1 MRALTFGKSLVGNNL
16 KKYKME
22 IKSKIV
28 SAPEVDNGK
37 PKFSVEDALKQL
49 RSTEKRK
56 FVQSLD
62 LVVNLQKI
70 DPRKEALN
78 IMVAIPNAPLKRIC
92 AFLVKKSNL
101 VDTIVK
107 EEFESFKDNKA
118 VKKFAKRY
126 DVFIASA
133 PMMAAV
139 ATKFGRTLGPLGKM
153 PTPQAGVI
161 MQENDENVKAMLE
174 KMSQST
180 KVRVKEKSIK
190 LSIGREEMSD
200 AQLIENAKSVIK
212 TIVETLPYRKD
223 NIRNI
228 QLKFTMSKPLDIA
241 K

>member
-1 MRALTFGKSLVGNNL
+1 
-16 KKYKME
+16 ME
-22 IKSKIV
+22 AKTKIV
-28 SAPEVDNGK
+28 NVDENK
-37 PKFSVEDALKQL
+37 PKFSVEAAIKKL
-49 RSTEKRK
+49 RSEEKRK

-62 LVVNLQKI
+62 LIVNLQKI

-78 IMVAIPNAPLKRIC
+78 IMVAIPNAPEKKIC
-92 AFLVKKSNL
+92 AFLTKKSKL

-133 PMMAAV
+133 PLMAAV

-161 MQENDENVKAMLE
+161 MQETDENVKAMIE

-190 LSIGREEMSD
+190 LSIGKEDMSE
-200 AQLIENAKSVIK
+200 AQLVENTNSVIK
-212 TIVETLPYRKD
+212 TIIETLPYRKD

-228 QLKFTMSKPLDIA
+228 QLKWTMSKPLDLE

>member
-1 MRALTFGKSLVGNNL
+1 MEAKIKPIVEGS
-16 KKYKME
+16 KK
-22 IKSKIV
+22 
-28 SAPEVDNGK
+28 
-37 PKFSVEDALKQL
+37 FTVEEAIKQL
-49 RSTEKRK
+49 RSGEKRK

-78 IMVAIPNAPLKRIC
+78 IMVAIPNAPQKRIC
-92 AFLVKKSNL
+92 AFLLKKSKL

-107 EEFESFKDNKA
+107 EEFDSFKDNKQ

-133 PMMAAV
+133 PLMGTV

-161 MQENDENVKAMLE
+161 MQETDENVKAMIE

-190 LSIGREEMSD
+190 LSIGKEDMSE
-200 AQLIENAKSVIK
+200 AQLIQNANSVIK

-223 NIRNI
+223 NIRNM
-228 QLKFTMSKPLDIA
+228 QLKFTMSKPIDLE